1 MGYKCRQIARRR
13 GLTIR
18 GSWAIVFVYDF
29 VLDEESFLEQVT
41 DHTLAAARK
50 VIAVHI
56 NYPSRAAQRGRT
68 PEQPSYFLKPSSSL
82 ALSGST
88 VERPAGC
95 ELLGYEGEIA
105 LIIGKPARR
114 VGIEDAWNHVEWVTA
129 SNDLGVY
136 DLRWADK
143 GSNLRSKGGDGFT
156 PVGPGL
162 IAADAVDPAGLR
174 IRTWHNGELVQDD
187 TTRDLLFPFARL
199 VADLSQLLTLEE
211 GDIIL
216 TGTPAGASVAKPG
229 DVLEV
234 EVSAAAGSGSTTPG
248 GAAAGEVTTG
258 GVTTGG
264 LTEGG
269 ITTGGITT
277 GRLVT
282 LVAEGTTPFGDF
294 GAQPRTDD
302 LQREEAYGSR
312 AAAGLPAAEHVPSE
326 EAPAAD
332 AAAPAVVPVLTPE
345 LKAKLESVCTATLSS
360 QLRKR
365 GLNNVSID
373 GLTSTRPEKR
383 IVGLA
388 RTLRYVPNRED
399 LFKTHGGGFNAQK
412 KAIDSVN
419 EGEILVMEARGEKGT
434 GTIGD
439 ILALRAQVRG
449 AAAIITD
456 GGVRDFSAVAAMDM
470 PTYYANPHPAVLG
483 RRHIPWDTDITIACG
498 GTTVQPGDIIVA
510 DADGILVIPP
520 ALAAELAD
528 DSIAQEREEAFI
540 TEMVQQGHSV
550 DGLYPLNAEWRAR
563 YVNWEAGK
571 ANE

>member
-1 MGYKCRQIARRR
+1 M
-13 GLTIR
+13 TMN
-18 GSWAIVFVYDF
+18 DF
-29 VLDEESFLEQVT
+29 VRDEEKVLEQVN
-41 DHTLAAARK
+41 DDTLAAARK

-68 PEQPSYFLKPSSSL
+68 PAQPSYFLKPSSSL
-82 ALSGST
+82 SLTGT
-88 VERPAGC
+88 PVERPAGC
-95 ELLGYEGEIA
+95 QLLGFEGEIA
-105 LIIGKPARR
+105 LVIGKAARR
-114 VGIEDAWNHVEWVTA
+114 VGIDDAWSHVAAVTA

-136 DLRWADK
+136 DLRYADK

-156 PVGPGL
+156 PVGPAL
-162 IAADAVDPAGLR
+162 IPADAVDPASLR

-187 TTRDLLFPFARL
+187 TTADLLFPFARL

-234 EVSAAAGSGSTTPG
+234 EVTT
-248 GAAAGEVTTG
+248 AD
-258 GVTTGG
+258 GG
-264 LTEGG
+264 LG
-269 ITTGGITT
+269 T
-277 GRLVT
+277 GRLTTTV
-282 LVAEGTTPFGDF
+282 EDGTTAFADF
-294 GAQPRTDD
+294 GAGPRIDD
-302 LQREEAYGSR
+302 VQREEAYGSR
-312 AAAGLPAAEHVPSE
+312 EAAGLPAATS
-326 EAPAAD
+326 
-332 AAAPAVVPVLTPE
+332 VLAPE
-345 LKAKLESVCTATLSS
+345 LKAKLESVATATLSS

-373 GLTSTRPEKR
+373 GLTATRPDHKV
-383 IVGLA
+383 VGLA

-412 KAIDSVN
+412 RAIDSVN
-419 EGEILVMEARGEKGT
+419 QGEILVMEARGEKGT

-470 PTYYANPHPAVLG
+470 PTYYSNPHPAVLG

-520 ALAAELAD
+520 AIAEELAD
-528 DSIAQEREEAFI
+528 DSIAQEREEVFI
-540 TEMVQQGHSV
+540 AKMVEQGHSV
-550 DGLYPLNAEWRAR
+550 DGLYPLNAQWQGKYKEWSTAHMEGAR
-563 YVNWEAGK
+563 VD
-571 ANE
+571 

>member
-1 MGYKCRQIARRR
+1 M
-13 GLTIR
+13 
-18 GSWAIVFVYDF
+18 
-29 VLDEESFLEQVT
+29 EQVT
-41 DHTLAAARK
+41 DHILAAARK

-82 ALSGST
+82 TVGSAEAPST

-114 VGIEDAWNHVEWVTA
+114 VGIEDAWSHVEWVTA

-136 DLRWADK
+136 DLRYADK

-162 IAADAVDPAGLR
+162 IAADAVDPAALR

-187 TTRDLLFPFARL
+187 TTGELLFPFARL

-229 DVLEV
+229 DVVEV
-234 EVSAAAGSGSTTPG
+234 EV
-248 GAAAGEVTTG
+248 
-258 GVTTGG
+258 
-264 LTEGG
+264 
-269 ITTGGITT
+269 T
-277 GRLVT
+277 GRDFSSGRLATAV
-282 LVAEGTTPFGDF
+282 VEGATPFAAY
-294 GAQPRTDD
+294 GAQPKSDD
-302 LQREEAYGSR
+302 TQREEAYGSR
-312 AAAGLPAAEHVPSE
+312 GAAGLAAPE
-326 EAPAAD
+326 
-332 AAAPAVVPVLTPE
+332 AAAVGPVLTPE

-373 GLTSTRPEKR
+373 GLTSTRPDKR

-412 KAIDSVN
+412 QAIDSVN

-520 ALAAELAD
+520 ALAAEVAD
-528 DSIAQEREEAFI
+528 DSIAQEREETFI
-540 TEMVQQGHSV
+540 AEMVAQGHSV
-550 DGLYPLNAEWRAR
+550 DGLYPLNAAWRTR
-563 YVNWEAGK
+563 YQEWEAGK
-571 ANE
+571 AHD

>member
-1 MGYKCRQIARRR
+1 M
-13 GLTIR
+13 
-18 GSWAIVFVYDF
+18 
-29 VLDEESFLEQVT
+29 EQVNG
-41 DHTLAAARK
+41 DTLAAARK

-68 PEQPSYFLKPSSSL
+68 PAQPSYFLKPSSSL
-82 ALSGST
+82 ATSGSP

-105 LIIGKPARR
+105 LIIGKATRR
-114 VGIEDAWNHVEWVTA
+114 VSMEDAWSHVAAVTA

-156 PVGPGL
+156 PVGPAL
-162 IAADAVDPAGLR
+162 IPADAVDPSKLR

-187 TTRDLLFPFARL
+187 TTEDLLFPFARL

-234 EVSAAAGSGSTTPG
+234 EVSAGDLTTG
-248 GAAAGEVTTG
+248 HLVTT
-258 GVTTGG
+258 V
-264 LTEGG
+264 EQ
-269 ITTGGITT
+269 
-277 GRLVT
+277 
-282 LVAEGTTPFGDF
+282 GTTAFAEF
-294 GAQPRTDD
+294 GAQPKVDD

-312 AAAGLPAAEHVPSE
+312 EAAGLPAPQ
-326 EAPAAD
+326 PALSA
-332 AAAPAVVPVLTPE
+332 E
-345 LKAKLESVCTATLSS
+345 LKAKLESVATATLSS
-360 QLRKR
+360 QMRKR

-373 GLTSTRPEKR
+373 GLQATRPDR
-383 IVGLA
+383 RVVGLA

-412 KAIDSVN
+412 RAIDSVN

-434 GTIGD
+434 GTVGD

-456 GGVRDFSAVAAMDM
+456 GGVRDYTAVAGLEM
-470 PTYYANPHPAVLG
+470 PTHFANPHPAVLG

-498 GTTVQPGDIIVA
+498 GATVQPGDIIVA
-510 DADGILVIPP
+510 DSDGILVIPP
-520 ALAAELAD
+520 AIAEELVED
-528 DSIAQEREEAFI
+528 CIQQEKEEAFI
-540 TEMVQQGHSV
+540 FEMVKQGNSV
-550 DGLYPLNAEWRAR
+550 DGLYPMNADWQAKYKEW
-563 YVNWEAGK
+563 AGS
-571 ANE
+571 ND

>member
-1 MGYKCRQIARRR
+1 MEK
-13 GLTIR
+13 
-18 GSWAIVFVYDF
+18 VNED
-29 VLDEESFLEQVT
+29 
-41 DHTLAAARK
+41 TLSTARK

-82 ALSGST
+82 AIGSAEVPST

-105 LIIGKPARR
+105 LIIGKAARR
-114 VGIEDAWNHVEWVTA
+114 LGLEDAWSHVEWVTA

-136 DLRWADK
+136 DLRYADK

-156 PVGPGL
+156 PIGPGL
-162 IAADAVDPAGLR
+162 IAADTVNPAGLR
-174 IRTWHNGELVQDD
+174 IRTWHNGDLVQDD
-187 TTRDLLFPFARL
+187 TTEDLLFPFARL

-229 DVLEV
+229 DVVEV
-234 EVSAAAGSGSTTPG
+234 EVST
-248 GAAAGEVTTG
+248 GEV
-258 GVTTGG
+258 
-264 LTEGG
+264 
-269 ITTGGITT
+269 TT

-282 LVAEGTTPFGDF
+282 RVKEGTTAFADF
-294 GAQPRTDD
+294 GARPKTDD
-302 LQREEAYGSR
+302 AQLREEAYGSR
-312 AAAGLPAAEHVPSE
+312 EAVGLSADQTAAVG
-326 EAPAAD
+326 
-332 AAAPAVVPVLTPE
+332 PVLSQE

-419 EGEILVMEARGEKGT
+419 EGEVLVMEARGEKGT
-434 GTIGD
+434 GTVGD

-449 AAAIITD
+449 AAAIVTD
-456 GGVRDFSAVAAMDM
+456 GGVRDFSAVAGLEM
-470 PTYYANPHPAVLG
+470 PTYFANQHPAVLG

-510 DADGILVIPP
+510 DSDGILVIPP
-520 ALAAELAD
+520 ALADEVAE
-528 DSIAQEREEAFI
+528 DSIAQEREETFI
-540 TEMVQQGHSV
+540 AEMVEQGYSV
-550 DGLYPLNAEWRAR
+550 DGLYPLNADWRTK
-563 YVNWEAGK
+563 YEQWETDK
-571 ANE
+571 ADD

>member
-1 MGYKCRQIARRR
+1 
-13 GLTIR
+13 
-18 GSWAIVFVYDF
+18 
-29 VLDEESFLEQVT
+29 LEQVT
-41 DHTLAAARK
+41 DHLLAAARK

-82 ALSGST
+82 ATGSAEAPST

-114 VGIEDAWNHVEWVTA
+114 VSVEDAWSHVEWITA

-136 DLRWADK
+136 DLRYADK

-162 IAADAVDPAGLR
+162 IAADAVTPEQLR
-174 IRTWHNGELVQDD
+174 IRTWHNGTLVQDD
-187 TTRDLLFPFARL
+187 TTEDLLFPFARL

-229 DVLEV
+229 DVVEV
-234 EVSAAAGSGSTTPG
+234 EVSTPD
-248 GAAAGEVTTG
+248 GA
-258 GVTTGG
+258 
-264 LTEGG
+264 L
-269 ITTGGITT
+269 TT

-282 LVAEGTTPFGDF
+282 AVEEGTTPFADF
-294 GAQPRTDD
+294 GARPKTDD

-312 AAAGLPAAEHVPSE
+312 EAAGLAPVAGAAVG
-326 EAPAAD
+326 
-332 AAAPAVVPVLTPE
+332 PVLSPE

-373 GLTSTRPEKR
+373 GLSSTRPEKR

-456 GGVRDFSAVAAMDM
+456 GGVRDFAAVAAMDM

-510 DADGILVIPP
+510 DSDGILVIPP
-520 ALAAELAD
+520 ALAEELAD
-528 DSIAQEREEAFI
+528 DSIAQEREEVFI
-540 TEMVQQGHSV
+540 AEMVAQGHSV
-550 DGLYPLNAEWRAR
+550 DGLYPLNAEWRGK
-563 YVNWEAGK
+563 YEQWEAGK
-571 ANE
+571 AND

>member
-1 MGYKCRQIARRR
+1 MQEVTQDV
-13 GLTIR
+13 LT
-18 GSWAIVFVYDF
+18 
-29 VLDEESFLEQVT
+29 
-41 DHTLAAARK
+41 AAGK

-82 ALSGST
+82 ALSGLE

-95 ELLGYEGEIA
+95 ELLAFEGEIA
-105 LIIGKPARR
+105 LVIGTPARR
-114 VGIEDAWNHVEWVTA
+114 VSIADAWAHVAWVTA

-136 DLRWADK
+136 DLRYADK

-156 PVGPGL
+156 PVGPTL
-162 IAADAVDPAGLR
+162 IPADEVDPAALR
-174 IRTWHNGELVQDD
+174 ISTWHNGALVQDD
-187 TTRDLLFPFARL
+187 TTADLLFPFARL
-199 VADLSQLLTLEE
+199 IADLSQLLTLET

-216 TGTPAGASVAKPG
+216 TGTPAGASVAVPG
-229 DVLEV
+229 ELLEV
-234 EVSAAAGSGSTTPG
+234 EVTTLDG
-248 GAAAGEVTTG
+248 RF
-258 GVTTGG
+258 
-264 LTEGG
+264 
-269 ITTGGITT
+269 TT
-277 GRLVT
+277 GRLATRVT
-282 LVAEGTTPFGDF
+282 DGTTPLADF
-294 GAQPRTDD
+294 GARPKIDD
-302 LQREEAYGSR
+302 VQREEAYGSPE
-312 AAAGLPAAEHVPSE
+312 AAGL
-326 EAPAAD
+326 APQQSA
-332 AAAPAVVPVLTPE
+332 LTPE
-345 LKAKLESVCTATLSS
+345 LKSKLESVATATLSS

-373 GLTSTRPEKR
+373 GLTSTRPDRR

-399 LFKTHGGGFNAQK
+399 LFKQYGGGYNAQK
-412 KAIDSVN
+412 RAIDSVN

-456 GGVRDFSAVAAMDM
+456 GGVRDFSTVAAMDI

-520 ALAAELAD
+520 ALAEELVE
-528 DSIAQEREEAFI
+528 DSIAQEREEEFI
-540 TEMVQQGHSV
+540 AEMVKQGHGV
-550 DGLYPLNAEWRAR
+550 DGLYPMNAAWRAR
-563 YVNWEAGK
+563 YEAQDTGTTD
-571 ANE
+571 A

>member
-1 MGYKCRQIARRR
+1 M
-13 GLTIR
+13 
-18 GSWAIVFVYDF
+18 
-29 VLDEESFLEQVT
+29 EQVT
-41 DHTLAAARK
+41 DHILAAARK

-82 ALSGST
+82 AFSGST
-88 VERPAGC
+88 LERPAGC

-105 LIIGKPARR
+105 LVIGKPARR
-114 VGIEDAWNHVEWVTA
+114 VGLEDAWSHVEWVTA

-136 DLRWADK
+136 DLRYADK

-162 IAADAVDPAGLR
+162 IPADTVDPAKLR
-174 IRTWHNGELVQDD
+174 VRTWHNGELVQDD
-187 TTRDLLFPFARL
+187 TTGDLLFPFARL

-229 DVLEV
+229 DVVEV
-234 EVSAAAGSGSTTPG
+234 EVSAGSFS
-248 GAAAGEVTTG
+248 
-258 GVTTGG
+258 
-264 LTEGG
+264 
-269 ITTGGITT
+269 T
-277 GRLVT
+277 GRLTTTVT
-282 LVAEGTTPFGDF
+282 EGTTPFADF
-294 GAQPRTDD
+294 GALPKTDD

-312 AAAGLPAAEHVPSE
+312 EAAGLAAQAP
-326 EAPAAD
+326 EAPAA
-332 AAAPAVVPVLTPE
+332 VLSPE

-373 GLTSTRPEKR
+373 GLTSTRPDKR

-412 KAIDSVN
+412 QAIDSVN

-470 PTYYANPHPAVLG
+470 PTYYSNPHPAVLG

-510 DADGILVIPP
+510 DSDGILVIPP
-520 ALAAELAD
+520 ALAEEVAE
-528 DSIAQEREEAFI
+528 DSIVQEREETFI
-540 TEMVQQGHSV
+540 AEMVQQGHSV
-550 DGLYPLNAEWRAR
+550 DGLYPLGAAWRTRYEEWAAAR
-563 YVNWEAGK
+563 KSGQSGE
-571 ANE
+571 

>member
-1 MGYKCRQIARRR
+1 
-13 GLTIR
+13 
-18 GSWAIVFVYDF
+18 
-29 VLDEESFLEQVT
+29 LEQVT

-50 VIAVHI
+50 VIAVHL

-82 ALSGST
+82 SLSGSS

-95 ELLGYEGEIA
+95 ELLGFEGEVA
-105 LIIGKPARR
+105 LVIGKDARR
-114 VGIEDAWNHVEWVTA
+114 VGIEDAWSYVAAVTA

-136 DLRWADK
+136 DLRYADK
-143 GSNLRSKGGDGFT
+143 GSNVRSKGGDGFT
-156 PVGPGL
+156 PVGPAL
-162 IAADAVDPAGLR
+162 IPADAVDPAGLR

-187 TTRDLLFPFARL
+187 TTGDLLFPFARL
-199 VADLSQLLTLEE
+199 VADLSQLLTLQE

-216 TGTPAGASVAKPG
+216 TGTPAGASVARPG
-229 DVLEV
+229 DVVEV
-234 EVSAAAGSGSTTPG
+234 EVSG
-248 GAAAGEVTTG
+248 GAHS
-258 GVTTGG
+258 
-264 LTEGG
+264 
-269 ITTGGITT
+269 T
-277 GRLVT
+277 GRLRTTVT
-282 LVAEGTTPFGDF
+282 EGTTPFADF
-294 GAQPRTDD
+294 GAGPRADD
-302 LQREEAYGSR
+302 TQREEAYGSR
-312 AAAGLPAAEHVPSE
+312 AAAGLPAGAAET
-326 EAPAAD
+326 PAL
-332 AAAPAVVPVLTPE
+332 PPE

-373 GLTSTRPEKR
+373 GLQSTRRGKR

-412 KAIDSVN
+412 RAIDTVN
-419 EGEILVMEARGEKGT
+419 DGEILVMEARGEKGT
-434 GTIGD
+434 GTVGD

-456 GGVRDFSAVAAMDM
+456 GGVRDLSAVAALDM
-470 PTYYANPHPAVLG
+470 PTYFANPHPAVLG
-483 RRHIPWDTDITIACG
+483 RRHVPWDTDITIACG

-520 ALAAELAD
+520 ALAAELAE

-540 TEMVQQGHSV
+540 AEMVAQGHSV
-550 DGLYPLNAEWRAR
+550 DGLYPLDAAWRAR
-563 YVNWEAGK
+563 YEAWD
-571 ANE
+571 AEQPRD

>member
-1 MGYKCRQIARRR
+1 
-13 GLTIR
+13 
-18 GSWAIVFVYDF
+18 
-29 VLDEESFLEQVT
+29 LEQVN
-41 DHTLAAARK
+41 DDTLAAARK

-56 NYPSRAAQRGRT
+56 NYPSRAVQRGRT
-68 PEQPSYFLKPSSSL
+68 PAQPSYFLKPSSSL
-82 ALSGST
+82 SVTGTA

-95 ELLGYEGEIA
+95 ELLGFEGEIA
-105 LIIGKPARR
+105 IIIGKAARR
-114 VGIEDAWNHVEWVTA
+114 VAVEDAWSHVAAVTA

-136 DLRWADK
+136 DLRYADK

-156 PVGPGL
+156 PVGPAL
-162 IAADAVDPAGLR
+162 IPAEALDPANLR

-187 TTRDLLFPFARL
+187 TTEDLLFPFARL

-216 TGTPAGASVAKPG
+216 TGTPAGASVAVPG

-234 EVSAAAGSGSTTPG
+234 EVS
-248 GAAAGEVTTG
+248 TG
-258 GVTTGG
+258 FRRRRRG
-264 LTEGG
+264 LS
-269 ITTGGITT
+269 T
-277 GRLVT
+277 GRLT
-282 LVAEGTTPFGDF
+282 TTITEGTTAFADF
-294 GAQPRTDD
+294 GARPKADD

-312 AAAGLPAAEHVPSE
+312 EAAGLPAVPSE
-326 EAPAAD
+326 APESG
-332 AAAPAVVPVLTPE
+332 LSPE

-373 GLTSTRPEKR
+373 GLTATRPDRKV
-383 IVGLA
+383 VGLA

-412 KAIDSVN
+412 RAIDSVN

-456 GGVRDFSAVAAMDM
+456 GGVRDFSAVAAMEL
-470 PTYYANPHPAVLG
+470 PTYYSNPHPAVLG

-510 DADGILVIPP
+510 DADGILVIPLP
-520 ALAAELAD
+520 
-528 DSIAQEREEAFI
+528 SPRKSP
-540 TEMVQQGHSV
+540 TTRS
-550 DGLYPLNAEWRAR
+550 PRNAKRFSSPKWWSRATAWTGSTR
-563 YVNWEAGK
+563 
-571 ANE
+571 

>member
-1 MGYKCRQIARRR
+1 M
-13 GLTIR
+13 
-18 GSWAIVFVYDF
+18 
-29 VLDEESFLEQVT
+29 EQVN
-41 DHTLAAARK
+41 DDTLAAARK

-68 PEQPSYFLKPSSSL
+68 PAQPSYFLKPSSSL
-82 ALSGST
+82 SLTGAA

-105 LIIGKPARR
+105 IIIGKAARR
-114 VGIEDAWNHVEWVTA
+114 VEIGDAWGHVAAVTA

-136 DLRWADK
+136 DLRYADK

-156 PVGPGL
+156 PVGPAL
-162 IAADAVDPAGLR
+162 IPADAVDPAKLH

-187 TTRDLLFPFARL
+187 TTEDLLFPFARL

-216 TGTPAGASVAKPG
+216 TGTPAGASVAVPG

-234 EVSAAAGSGSTTPG
+234 EVST
-248 GAAAGEVTTG
+248 VD
-258 GVTTGG
+258 GG
-264 LTEGG
+264 LS
-269 ITTGGITT
+269 T
-277 GRLVT
+277 GRLTTTVK
-282 LVAEGTTPFGDF
+282 EGTTAFADF
-294 GAQPRTDD
+294 GALPKADD

-312 AAAGLPAAEHVPSE
+312 EAAGLPADASAAVG
-326 EAPAAD
+326 PA
-332 AAAPAVVPVLTPE
+332 LSPE

-373 GLTSTRPEKR
+373 GLSATRPDRKV
-383 IVGLA
+383 VGLA

-412 KAIDSVN
+412 RAIDSVN

-456 GGVRDFSAVAAMDM
+456 GGVRDFSAVAAMEL
-470 PTYYANPHPAVLG
+470 PTYYSNPHPAVLG

-520 ALAAELAD
+520 ALAEEVAN
-528 DSIAQEREEAFI
+528 DSIAQEREEVFI
-540 TEMVQQGHSV
+540 AEMVEQGHSV
-550 DGLYPLNAEWRAR
+550 DGLYPLNTEWRTR
-563 YVNWEAGK
+563 YEQWEAGK
-571 ANE
+571 AND

>member
-1 MGYKCRQIARRR
+1 MI
-13 GLTIR
+13 
-18 GSWAIVFVYDF
+18 FVYDF
-29 VLDEESFLEQVT
+29 VLDEEHFLEQVT
-41 DHTLAAARK
+41 DLTLAAARK

-82 ALSGST
+82 SLSGST

-114 VGIEDAWNHVEWVTA
+114 VAVEDAWSHVGQVTA

-136 DLRWADK
+136 DLRYADK

-162 IAADAVDPAGLR
+162 IAADAVDPAQLR
-174 IRTWHNGELVQDD
+174 IRTWHNGDLVQDD
-187 TTRDLLFPFARL
+187 TTADLLFPFARL
-199 VADLSQLLTLEE
+199 IADLSQLLTLEA

-229 DVLEV
+229 DVVEV
-234 EVSAAAGSGSTTPG
+234 EVSAVDVSGAGATAGAAPG
-248 GAAAGEVTTG
+248 GPS
-258 GVTTGG
+258 
-264 LTEGG
+264 
-269 ITTGGITT
+269 T
-277 GRLVT
+277 GRLIT
-282 LVAEGTTPFGDF
+282 RIAEGTTPFADF
-294 GAQPRTDD
+294 GARPRTDD

-312 AAAGLPAAEHVPSE
+312 EAAGLPAAGQVQSAE
-326 EAPAAD
+326 PAA
-332 AAAPAVVPVLTPE
+332 AVGHVLSPA

-373 GLTSTRPEKR
+373 GLTSTRPDRR

-449 AAAIITD
+449 AAAVITD

-498 GTTVQPGDIIVA
+498 GATVQPGDIIVA

-520 ALAAELAD
+520 ALAEELAD
-528 DSIAQEREEAFI
+528 DSIAQEREEVFI
-540 TEMVQQGHSV
+540 AEMVQQGHSV
-550 DGLYPLNAEWRAR
+550 DGLYPLNAEWRTR
-563 YVNWEAGK
+563 YEHWEAGT
-571 ANE
+571 AND

>member
-1 MGYKCRQIARRR
+1 M
-13 GLTIR
+13 
-18 GSWAIVFVYDF
+18 
-29 VLDEESFLEQVT
+29 EQVT
-41 DHTLAAARK
+41 DYILAAARK

-105 LIIGKPARR
+105 LVIGKPARR
-114 VGIEDAWNHVEWVTA
+114 VGMEDAWSHVQWVTA

-136 DLRWADK
+136 DLRYADK

-156 PVGPGL
+156 PVGPAL
-162 IAADAVDPAGLR
+162 IPAADVDPSGLR

-187 TTRDLLFPFARL
+187 TTEDLLFPFARL
-199 VADLSQLLTLEE
+199 VADLSQLLTLET

-216 TGTPAGASVAKPG
+216 TGTPAGASVAQPG
-229 DVLEV
+229 DVVEV
-234 EVSAAAGSGSTTPG
+234 EVTAGGFSS
-248 GAAAGEVTTG
+248 
-258 GVTTGG
+258 
-264 LTEGG
+264 
-269 ITTGGITT
+269 
-277 GRLVT
+277 GRLATTVT
-282 LVAEGTTPFGDF
+282 EGTTAFADF
-294 GAQPRTDD
+294 GARPKSDD
-302 LQREEAYGSR
+302 TQREEAYGSR
-312 AAAGLPAAEHVPSE
+312 EAAGLPAVV
-326 EAPAAD
+326 
-332 AAAPAVVPVLTPE
+332 PAVSVLTPE
-345 LKAKLESVCTATLSS
+345 LKKKLESVATATLSS

-373 GLTSTRPEKR
+373 GLQATRPDR
-383 IVGLA
+383 RVVGLA

-412 KAIDSVN
+412 RAIDSVN

-439 ILALRAQVRG
+439 ILAMRAQMRG

-456 GGVRDFSAVAAMDM
+456 GGVRDYSAVAGLDM
-470 PTYYANPHPAVLG
+470 PTYFANPHPAVLG

-498 GTTVQPGDIIVA
+498 GATVQPGDIIVA
-510 DADGILVIPP
+510 DSDGILVIPP
-520 ALAAELAD
+520 A
-528 DSIAQEREEAFI
+528 IAGQLVEECIEQEKEEAFI
-540 TEMVQQGHSV
+540 FEMVKEGNSV
-550 DGLYPLNAEWRAR
+550 DGLYPMNAQWRAR
-563 YVNWEAGK
+563 YQEWEGTK
-571 ANE
+571 GD

>member
-1 MGYKCRQIARRR
+1 M
-13 GLTIR
+13 
-18 GSWAIVFVYDF
+18 
-29 VLDEESFLEQVT
+29 EQVNG
-41 DHTLAAARK
+41 DTLAAARK
-50 VIAVHI
+50 VVAVHI

-68 PEQPSYFLKPSSSL
+68 PAQPSYFLKPSSSL
-82 ALSGST
+82 SLNGSP

-105 LIIGKPARR
+105 LVIGKAARR
-114 VGIEDAWNHVEWVTA
+114 VSPEDAWSHVAAVTA

-156 PVGPGL
+156 PVGPAL
-162 IAADAVDPAGLR
+162 IPADAVDPSRLR

-187 TTRDLLFPFARL
+187 TTEGLLFPFARL

-234 EVSAAAGSGSTTPG
+234 EVGTTDGSLS
-248 GAAAGEVTTG
+248 
-258 GVTTGG
+258 
-264 LTEGG
+264 
-269 ITTGGITT
+269 T

-282 LVAEGTTPFGDF
+282 TVEEGTTAFADF
-294 GAQPRTDD
+294 GARPKVDD

-312 AAAGLPAAEHVPSE
+312 EAAGLPAAASALSPG
-326 EAPAAD
+326 
-332 AAAPAVVPVLTPE
+332 
-345 LKAKLESVCTATLSS
+345 LKAKLESVATATLSS
-360 QLRKR
+360 QMRKR

-373 GLTSTRPEKR
+373 GLQATRPDR
-383 IVGLA
+383 RVVGLA

-412 KAIDSVN
+412 RAIDSVN

-434 GTIGD
+434 GTVGD

-456 GGVRDFSAVAAMDM
+456 GGVRDYSAVADLEM
-470 PTYYANPHPAVLG
+470 PTYFANPHPAVLG

-498 GTTVQPGDIIVA
+498 GATVQPGDIIVA
-510 DADGILVIPP
+510 DSDGILVIPP
-520 ALAAELAD
+520 AIAEELAD
-528 DSIAQEREEAFI
+528 DCIQQEKEEAFI
-540 TEMVQQGHSV
+540 FEMVKQGNSV
-550 DGLYPLNAEWRAR
+550 DGLYPMNAEWQAKYQEWKR
-563 YVNWEAGK
+563 VGTNGK
-571 ANE
+571 QDQ

>member
-1 MGYKCRQIARRR
+1 
-13 GLTIR
+13 
-18 GSWAIVFVYDF
+18 
-29 VLDEESFLEQVT
+29 LEQVT

-82 ALSGST
+82 VLGSAEAPSV

-114 VGIEDAWNHVEWVTA
+114 VGLEDAWSHVEWVTA

-136 DLRWADK
+136 DLRYADK

-162 IAADAVDPAGLR
+162 IAADAVDPAKLR

-187 TTRDLLFPFARL
+187 TTEELLFPFARL

-216 TGTPAGASVAKPG
+216 TGPPAGASVARPG
-229 DVLEV
+229 DVVEV
-234 EVSAAAGSGSTTPG
+234 EVS
-248 GAAAGEVTTG
+248 TG
-258 GVTTGG
+258 DSSS
-264 LTEGG
+264 
-269 ITTGGITT
+269 

-282 LVAEGTTPFGDF
+282 RVEEGTTAFADF
-294 GAQPRTDD
+294 GAQPKADD
-302 LQREEAYGSR
+302 VQREEAYGSR
-312 AAAGLPAAEHVPSE
+312 EAAGL
-326 EAPAAD
+326 APVE
-332 AAAPAVVPVLTPE
+332 AAAVGHVLAAE

-373 GLTSTRPEKR
+373 GLSATRPDKR
-383 IVGLA
+383 VVGVA

-412 KAIDSVN
+412 QAIDSVN

-439 ILALRAQVRG
+439 ILALRAQIRG

-470 PTYYANPHPAVLG
+470 PTYYSNPHPAVLG

-510 DADGILVIPP
+510 DSDGILVIPP
-520 ALAAELAD
+520 VLAEEVAD
-528 DSIAQEREEAFI
+528 DSIAQEREETFI
-540 TEMVQQGHSV
+540 SEMVAQGHSV
-550 DGLYPLNAEWRAR
+550 DGLYPLNAAWRTK
-563 YVNWEAGK
+563 YEQWEADK
-571 ANE
+571 VND

>member
-1 MGYKCRQIARRR
+1 
-13 GLTIR
+13 
-18 GSWAIVFVYDF
+18 
-29 VLDEESFLEQVT
+29 LEQVN
-41 DHTLAAARK
+41 DAILAAARK

-56 NYPSRAAQRGRT
+56 NYPSRASQRGRT

-82 ALSGST
+82 TVGSSAAPST

-105 LIIGKPARR
+105 LIIGTPARR
-114 VGIEDAWNHVEWVTA
+114 VSVDDAWSHVAWVTA

-136 DLRWADK
+136 DLRYADK

-174 IRTWHNGELVQDD
+174 VRTWHNDELVQDD
-187 TTRDLLFPFARL
+187 TTADLLFPFARL
-199 VADLSQLLTLEE
+199 VADLSQLLTLEA

-229 DVLEV
+229 DVVEV
-234 EVSAAAGSGSTTPG
+234 EVSTIDDGTTPAAAAELS
-248 GAAAGEVTTG
+248 
-258 GVTTGG
+258 
-264 LTEGG
+264 
-269 ITTGGITT
+269 T

-282 LVAEGTTPFGDF
+282 RVQEGTTPFAAF
-294 GAQPRTDD
+294 GAQPKTDD

-312 AAAGLPAAEHVPSE
+312 EAAGLPAQ
-326 EAPAAD
+326 
-332 AAAPAVVPVLTPE
+332 AAAGSALSPE

-373 GLTSTRPEKR
+373 GLTSTRPDRR

-449 AAAIITD
+449 AAAVITD

-520 ALAAELAD
+520 ALAEEIAD
-528 DSIAQEREEAFI
+528 DSIAQEREETFI
-540 TEMVQQGHSV
+540 AEMVTQGHSV
-550 DGLYPLNAEWRAR
+550 DGLYPLNAAWREKYLDWAA
-563 YVNWEAGK
+563 AGPDQSHD
-571 ANE
+571 

>member
-1 MGYKCRQIARRR
+1 MRSN
-13 GLTIR
+13 T
-18 GSWAIVFVYDF
+18 
-29 VLDEESFLEQVT
+29 LEQVT
-41 DHTLAAARK
+41 GQILGAARK

-82 ALSGST
+82 ATGSAAAPST

-114 VGIEDAWNHVEWVTA
+114 VGVEDAWSHVEWVTA

-136 DLRWADK
+136 DLRYADK

-162 IAADAVDPAGLR
+162 IAADAVDPAQLR

-187 TTRDLLFPFARL
+187 TTEDLLFPFARL

-229 DVLEV
+229 DVVEV
-234 EVSAAAGSGSTTPG
+234 EVNAGD
-248 GAAAGEVTTG
+248 
-258 GVTTGG
+258 
-264 LTEGG
+264 L
-269 ITTGGITT
+269 TT

-282 LVAEGTTPFGDF
+282 RVEEGTTPFADF
-294 GAQPRTDD
+294 GAQPWTDD

-312 AAAGLPAAEHVPSE
+312 EAAGLAAVG
-326 EAPAAD
+326 
-332 AAAPAVVPVLTPE
+332 PVLSPE

-373 GLTSTRPEKR
+373 GLNSTRPEKR

-399 LFKTHGGGFNAQK
+399 LFKVHGGGFNAQK

-449 AAAIITD
+449 AAAVITD
-456 GGVRDFSAVAAMDM
+456 GGVRDFAAVAAMDM
-470 PTYYANPHPAVLG
+470 PTYYSNPHPAVLG

-510 DADGILVIPP
+510 DSDGILVIPP
-520 ALAAELAD
+520 ALAEELAD
-528 DSIAQEREEAFI
+528 DSVAQEREELFI
-540 TEMVQQGHSV
+540 AEMVQQGHSV
-550 DGLYPLNAEWRAR
+550 DGLYPLNAEWRGR
-563 YVNWEAGK
+563 YEQWEAGK
-571 ANE
+571 AND

>member
-1 MGYKCRQIARRR
+1 
-13 GLTIR
+13 
-18 GSWAIVFVYDF
+18 
-29 VLDEESFLEQVT
+29 LEQVN
-41 DHTLAAARK
+41 DDTLAAARK

-68 PEQPSYFLKPSSSL
+68 PAQPSYFLKPSSSL
-82 ALSGST
+82 SLTGSA

-105 LIIGKPARR
+105 LIIGKAARR
-114 VGIEDAWNHVEWVTA
+114 VGIDDAWSHVAAVTA

-136 DLRWADK
+136 DLRYADK

-156 PVGPGL
+156 PVGPAL
-162 IAADAVDPAGLR
+162 IPADAVDPAKLR

-187 TTRDLLFPFARL
+187 TTEDLLFPFARL

-234 EVSAAAGSGSTTPG
+234 EVSTEDSGN
-248 GAAAGEVTTG
+248 GA
-258 GVTTGG
+258 
-264 LTEGG
+264 LS
-269 ITTGGITT
+269 T
-277 GRLVT
+277 GRLTTTVE
-282 LVAEGTTPFGDF
+282 EGTTAFADF
-294 GAQPRTDD
+294 GAGPKVDD

-312 AAAGLPAAEHVPSE
+312 EAAGLPAESSE
-326 EAPAAD
+326 
-332 AAAPAVVPVLTPE
+332 AAASVLTPE

-383 IVGLA
+383 VVGLA

-412 KAIDSVN
+412 RAIDSVN

-439 ILALRAQVRG
+439 ILALRAEVRG

-456 GGVRDFSAVAAMDM
+456 GGVRDFAAVAAMEL
-470 PTYYANPHPAVLG
+470 PTYYSNPHPAVLG

-510 DADGILVIPP
+510 DSDGILVIPP
-520 ALAAELAD
+520 ALAEEVAD
-528 DSIAQEREEAFI
+528 DSIVQEREEVFI
-540 TEMVQQGHSV
+540 AEMVAQGHGV
-550 DGLYPLNAEWRAR
+550 DGLYPLNAEWRTK
-563 YVNWEAGK
+563 YLEWEAMGSRQSQ
-571 ANE
+571 